1 MDSVSPIV
9 LRIVPAKRAEM
20 MDAEEAVVFVR
31 RVSLAKADFVSPVAL
46 RTVVARC
53 AVRTVVAAAAE
64 AVRRDL
70 VVRMRDSAKMY
81 PDV

>member
-1 MDSVSPIV
+1 MPEAVSLFARVKSVV
-9 LRIVPAKRAEM
+9 LTAVVAT
-20 MDAEEAVVFVR
+20 VVFVL
-31 RVSLAKADFVSPVAL
+31 RVLIVTL
-46 RTVVARC
+46 RGSVLTARSVQPIASARS
-53 AVRTVVAAAAE
+53 AVGTVVAAAVE

>member
-1 MDSVSPIV
+1 MPEAVSLFARVKSVV
-9 LRIVPAKRAEM
+9 LTAVVAT
-20 MDAEEAVVFVR
+20 VVFVL
-31 RVSLAKADFVSPVAL
+31 RVLIVTL
-46 RTVVARC
+46 RGSVLTARSVRPIASARS
-53 AVRTVVAAAAE
+53 AVGTVVAAAAE